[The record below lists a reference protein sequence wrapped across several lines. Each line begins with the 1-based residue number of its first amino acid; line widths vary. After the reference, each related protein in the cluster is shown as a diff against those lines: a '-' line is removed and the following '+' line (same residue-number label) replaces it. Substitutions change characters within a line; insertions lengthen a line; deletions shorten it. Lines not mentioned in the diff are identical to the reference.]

1 MSRHVTDSLSDYL
14 DEEIDLSRRE
24 ELEAHLSECA
34 DCAAT
39 LDELRRVVAR
49 ASELPL
55 EPPHDEAS
63 ASEPLPDLW
72 PGIEAAITTRP
83 RVTVVRGSGW
93 NERRVTFTVTQLAA
107 ACLAIAIISGTAV
120 WYARTT
126 GRHEAG
132 QLIPGS
138 DAATAVAPAAT
149 APAATTTAVE
159 ELRRALANGRDD
171 LDPVTVQTLEESLI
185 TIEIAILQARRALD
199 ADPRNPYV
207 RAHLDDTMRRKV
219 DLLHRATMLASA
231 PR

>member
-14 DEEIDLSRRE
+14 DEELELSRRE
-24 ELEAHLSECA
+24 ELEGHLSECA
-34 DCAAT
+34 DCAAA
-39 LDELRRVVAR
+39 LDALRRVVAR
-49 ASELPL
+49 ARELPHEL
-55 EPPHDEAS
+55 PGG

-72 PGIEAAITTRP
+72 PGIEAAITSRP

-93 NERRVTFTVTQLAA
+93 NERRVTLTFTQLAA

-120 WYARTT
+120 WFARTT
-126 GRHEAG
+126 GRHDAG

-138 DAATAVAPAAT
+138 DTFTAVAPAAT
-149 APAATTTAVE
+149 TPAVTTAAVE

-185 TIEIAILQARRALD
+185 TIEIAILQARRALE
-199 ADPRNPYV
+199 ADPRNSYV
-207 RAHLDDTMRRKV
+207 RAHLDETMRRKV
-219 DLLHRATMLASA
+219 ELLHRATMLASA

>member
-14 DEEIDLSRRE
+14 DEQLDLSRRE
-24 ELEAHLSECA
+24 EVEAHLLECG

-39 LDELRRVVAR
+39 LADLRRVVAR
-49 ASELPL
+49 ARQLPQSA
-55 EPPHDEAS
+55 AS
-63 ASEPLPDLW
+63 ASEALPDLW
-72 PGIEAAITTRP
+72 PGIEAAITHRP

-93 NERRVTFTVTQLAA
+93 NEQRVTFTFTQLAA

-126 GRHEAG
+126 GRHDAG

-138 DAATAVAPAAT
+138 DAVTAAVPASTAPAAT
-149 APAATTTAVE
+149 AAAVE

-207 RAHLDDTMRRKV
+207 RAHLDETMRRKV
-219 DLLHRATMLASA
+219 ELLHRATMLASA

>member
-14 DEEIDLSRRE
+14 DEELELSRCE
-24 ELEAHLSECA
+24 ELEAHLGECA

-39 LDELRRVVAR
+39 LAELRRVVAR
-49 ASELPL
+49 ARMLPQELPHG
-55 EPPHDEAS
+55 PAG

-72 PGIEAAITTRP
+72 PGIEAAITSRP

-93 NERRVTFTVTQLAA
+93 NERRVTFTFTQLAA

-126 GRHEAG
+126 GRHDAG

-138 DAATAVAPAAT
+138 DAVTAVAPAST
-149 APAATTTAVE
+149 SPAATSTAVE
-159 ELRRALANGRDD
+159 ELRRALANGRED

-199 ADPRNPYV
+199 ADPRNTYV
-207 RAHLDDTMRRKV
+207 RAHLDETMRRKV
-219 DLLHRATMLASA
+219 ELLHRATMLASA

>member
-14 DEEIDLSRRE
+14 DEELELSRRE
-24 ELEAHLSECA
+24 ELEGHLSECA
-34 DCAAT
+34 DCAAA
-39 LDELRRVVAR
+39 LDALRRVVAR
-49 ASELPL
+49 ARELPHEL
-55 EPPHDEAS
+55 PGG

-72 PGIEAAITTRP
+72 PGIEAAITSRP

-93 NERRVTFTVTQLAA
+93 NERRVTLTFTQLAA

-120 WYARTT
+120 WFARTT
-126 GRHEAG
+126 GRHDAG

-138 DAATAVAPAAT
+138 DAFTAVAPAAT
-149 APAATTTAVE
+149 TPAVTTAAVE

-185 TIEIAILQARRALD
+185 TIEIAILQARRALE
-199 ADPRNPYV
+199 ADPRNSYV
-207 RAHLDDTMRRKV
+207 RAHLDETMRRKV
-219 DLLHRATMLASA
+219 ELLHRATMLASA